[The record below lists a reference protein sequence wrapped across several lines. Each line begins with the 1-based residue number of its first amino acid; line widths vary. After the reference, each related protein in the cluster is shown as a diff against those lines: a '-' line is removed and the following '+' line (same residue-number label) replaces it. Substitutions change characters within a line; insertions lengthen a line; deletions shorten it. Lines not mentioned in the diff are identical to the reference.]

1 MACFRYIVSGTVQG
15 VGFRA
20 YVAREAA
27 VLGLRGW
34 VRNRS
39 EGTVEVEA
47 CGTEPQLQGLEAV
60 LAHGPRVARVA
71 HVERFA
77 IPERA
82 SLVAF
87 TIRHDQE

>member
-1 MACFRYIVSGTVQG
+1 VACFRYIVSGTVQG

-20 YVAREAA
+20 YVAREAVA
-27 VLGLRGW
+27 LGLRGW
-34 VRNRS
+34 VRNQS

-47 CGTEPQLQGLEAV
+47 CGTEPQLQGLAAV
-60 LAHGPRVARVA
+60 LAHGPRAARVT

-77 IPERA
+77 IPERT